1 MPRGPQDRHRSSD
14 VAGTVAR
21 IAIGEIT
28 DETEA
33 IRTTD
38 RAMGRKGGRARV
50 WKLSV
55 AQRTAIAK
63 QPMARWA
70 P

>member
-1 MPRGPQDRHRSSD
+1 MPRGPQGRRRPSD

-21 IAIGEIT
+21 IAIDEIT

-33 IRTTD
+33 IRTT
-38 RAMGRKGGRARV
+38 AQTMGREGGRARAR
-50 WKLSV
+50 KLSV
-55 AQRTAIAK
+55 AQRAAIAK
-63 QPMARWA
+63 QAATPA

>member
-1 MPRGPQDRHRSSD
+1 M
-14 VAGTVAR
+14 R

-33 IRTTD
+33 IRTT
-38 RAMGRKGGRARV
+38 AQTMGREGGRARA

-55 AQRTAIAK
+55 AQRAAIAK
-63 QPMARWA
+63 QATAR
-70 P
+70 